1 MADPHWYIVG
11 GRAYHSPTVSAAHL
25 LLTGVD
31 NVAKKNSKING
42 GFVLKP
48 KNTIRCKQYK
58 ELKSSSKV
66 VYEALLTEFIRDKKI
81 NPDNKVKMT
90 QSQIE
95 KLTGLSHAT
104 IWRGIKELKAKEF
117 IHVQEDE
124 QGGLE
129 RNYTT
134 YRLNGRYLY

>member
-1 MADPHWYIVG
+1 M
-11 GRAYHSPTVSAAHL
+11 
-25 LLTGVD
+25 
-31 NVAKKNSKING
+31 AKKNSKING

-48 KNTIRCKQYK
+48 KNTIRSKQYK

-66 VYEALLTEFIRDKKI
+66 VYEALLTEFIRDKKV
-81 NPDNKVKMT
+81 NPDNKVKMA

-95 KLTGLSHAT
+95 ELTALSHAT
-104 IWRGIKELKAKEF
+104 IWRSIKELKAKGF
-117 IHVQEDE
+117 INVEEDE

-134 YRLNGRYLY
+134 YRLSGRFLY